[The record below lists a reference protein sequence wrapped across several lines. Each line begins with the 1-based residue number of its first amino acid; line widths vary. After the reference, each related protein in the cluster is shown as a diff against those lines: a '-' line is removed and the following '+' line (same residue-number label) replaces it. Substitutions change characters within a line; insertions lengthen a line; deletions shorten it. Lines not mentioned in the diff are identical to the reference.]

1 MRSSFRLEP
10 TFPLRHWPVVGLL
23 SAVFSVGRC
32 AVPLRRRS
40 ARGGWNIRGFC
51 GTIRQGEPLRRCAL
65 TAKGRRGAPSD
76 SPLPTGLGPLTNR
89 CASTGWVVGL
99 LGVVF
104 CLAVVLSSHG

>member
-1 MRSSFRLEP
+1 VRSSFRLEP

-32 AVPLRRRS
+32 AVPLRRPG

-76 SPLPTGLGPLTNR
+76 SPLPTGLGHK
-89 CASTGWVVGL
+89 L
-99 LGVVF
+99 LGCDPNFEDPVKNGSGGRVVW
-104 CLAVVLSSHG
+104 